1 MTQLVRFPS
10 EDGDGHVVVEV
21 AEDEPGVVEVSRLGN
36 AVADATASFEEGI
49 DRIRTAASSA
59 LRRLRDMP
67 SRPEE
72 VSLEFGM
79 RFNAEFGAVIAKS
92 EGEAHMTVTMTWR
105 ADAAGDGAPGDGR

>member
-1 MTQLVRFPS
+1 MTQLLRFPS
-10 EDGDGHVVVEV
+10 QDGDDFLVVEV
-21 AEDEPGVVEVSRLGN
+21 AQDEPGVVEVSRLGN

-49 DRIRTAASSA
+49 DRIRSAAASA

-67 SRPEE
+67 SRPSE

-92 EGEAHMTVTMTWR
+92 EGEAHVQVTMTWR
-105 ADAAGDGAPGDGR
+105 ADDDGAGSGPP